1 LRIVALRDLG
11 DKQMHVR
18 VTNQIF
24 PCAITIPMSSSM
36 NITQW
41 HVPIDDENCY
51 WYSIFTSFG
60 EPVDHETMRA
70 QRLREHT
77 LPEYAPIRNKRNNY
91 GYDPQEQATQTYT
104 GMGMDINVHDQWA
117 CESMGAIQDRSREHL
132 ASSDVAISRYRR
144 MLRRAIKTQDEG
156 SREMP
161 LVVDAAAARSIRGPV
176 AIDAVA
182 PADDWHGVWDLR
194 DRERRNRCSWD
205 AGFED

>member
-1 LRIVALRDLG
+1 
-11 DKQMHVR
+11 
-18 VTNQIF
+18 
-24 PCAITIPMSSSM
+24 
-36 NITQW
+36 
-41 HVPIDDENCY
+41 
-51 WYSIFTSFG
+51 
-60 EPVDHETMRA
+60 MRA

-77 LPEYAPIRNKRNNY
+77 LPDYAPIRNKRNNY
-91 GYDPQEQATQTYT
+91 GYDPKEQATQTYT

-144 MLRRAIKTQDEG
+144 MLRSAIKKQDEG

-176 AIDAVA
+176 AIDSIAA
-182 PADDWHGVWDLR
+182 ADDWHGIWDLR

-205 AGFED
+205 ASFEDSSILDKDN